1 MDLPLVL
8 LAGGLGTRLREETE
22 VKPKPMIEIGGR
34 PIMWHIMKYYAA
46 FGAQEFVICL
56 GYKGDVIK
64 DYFLNYGLRRGS
76 VTIDLRSRQVELH
89 NDDVPE
95 AWRVHLLETGNDTM
109 TGGRTKRAASFLG
122 RRRFMLT
129 YGDGLSNVDISGL
142 LDFHMQHG
150 RIATITGVRPPARFG
165 GLTLSDD
172 LVQRF
177 DEKPQVGEGWIN
189 GGFMILEPE
198 ITDYIEGDSSILERA
213 PMERLAADGQLV
225 AYRHDAF
232 WQCVDTVR
240 DLNVL
245 REIWE
250 GGNAPW
256 KIW

>member
-1 MDLPLVL
+1 
-8 LAGGLGTRLREETE
+8 
-22 VKPKPMIEIGGR
+22 
-34 PIMWHIMKYYAA
+34 
-46 FGAQEFVICL
+46 
-56 GYKGDVIK
+56 
-64 DYFLNYGLRRGS
+64 
-76 VTIDLRSRQVELH
+76 
-89 NDDVPE
+89 
-95 AWRVHLLETGNDTM
+95 M